1 MQDTDRQHYETYL
14 RNQQM
19 VVDRVT
25 GIVNRRHNGLY
36 VWGETGVGKTFS
48 IERTLE
54 EAQDRGLRSYRKL
67 EGKCT
72 PIGLYELARDFPDHI
87 LFLDDDPMLVQD
99 RLSQQIL
106 LHLCGD
112 GRMDPESGRNVRTI
126 TNIKSKGRERCQFTG
141 SVVITNNVRL
151 ANMPVLRALQGRIRT
166 YHFRPTTSELVAM
179 LRHLAETEDHPEV
192 DLEERREICEFIIA
206 ECEHSQQ
213 QLDLRL
219 LKHAISD
226 YTQWKRG
233 EVKVHWRQLVVSSM
247 QDHFSPAQAP
257 TREDQKHQEQA
268 QITDLIDEACRTGGS
283 KESVVEGWMAA
294 TGKQKTAFYDRR
306 KELPEE
312 WQRKYQAL
320 PDRRTAA
327 TAEEQAPDPE
337 AAYLHDLIE
346 DTEGLPKGCQAG
358 VVKVWTMVTQRSE
371 DEFLALLGRLSPS
384 WRARYDALP
393 ERRSAVA

>member
-25 GIVNRRHNGLY
+25 GVVNRRHNGLY
-36 VWGETGVGKTFS
+36 VWGETGVGKTYS

-54 EAQDRGLRSYRKL
+54 EAQRQGRRSYRKL

-72 PIGLYELARDFPDHI
+72 PIGLFELARDFPDHI
-87 LFLDDDPMLVQD
+87 LFIDDDPMLVQD

-112 GRMDPESGRNVRTI
+112 GRIDPETGRNVRTV
-126 TNIKSKGRERCQFTG
+126 TNIKSRGRERCQFTG

-219 LKHAISD
+219 LKHAASD
-226 YTQWKRG
+226 YIQWKRG
-233 EVKVHWRQLVVSSM
+233 EVKLHWRHLVVSSL
-247 QDHFSPAQAP
+247 QDHFSPAPAI
-257 TREDQKHQEQA
+257 TREDRKHLEQDR
-268 QITDLIDEACRTGGS
+268 IVDLIEEAAEAGVS
-283 KESVVEGWMAA
+283 KEAVVEGWMAFSE
-294 TGKQKTAFYDRR
+294 KKKSAFYDRL

-312 WQRKYQAL
+312 MQRRYQAL
-320 PDRRTAA
+320 PDKRASA
-327 TAEEQAPDPE
+327 SAQQQAPDPE
-337 AAYLHDLIE
+337 VVYLCELIE
-346 DTEGLPKGCQAG
+346 DTEDLRKPSRSG
-358 VVKVWTMVTQRSE
+358 VVKVWTMVTKRSE
-371 DEFLALLGRLSPS
+371 IEFRALLGRLSPP

-393 ERRSAVA
+393 ERPSAVA

>member
-1 MQDTDRQHYETYL
+1 MLDTDRQHFETYL

-54 EAQDRGLRSYRKL
+54 EAHARGIRSYRKL

-72 PIGLYELARDFPDHI
+72 PVGLFELARDFPDHI
-87 LFLDDDPMLVQD
+87 LFIDDDPMLVQD

-112 GRMDPESGRNVRTI
+112 GRIDPESGRNARNI

-141 SVVITNNVRL
+141 SVIITNNVRL

-166 YHFRPTTSELVAM
+166 YHFRPTSSELVAM
-179 LRHLAETEDHPEV
+179 LRHIAEAEESPEA
-192 DLEERREICEFIIA
+192 DRDERREICEFVIA

-233 EVKVHWRQLVVSSM
+233 EVKVHWHQLVVSSM
-247 QDHFSPAQAP
+247 QDHFSPAP
-257 TREDQKHQEQA
+257 TITREDRKHLEQD
-268 QITDLIDEACRTGGS
+268 QIVDLIEEASDAGVS
-283 KESVVEGWMAA
+283 KESVVERWMG
-294 TGKQKTAFYDRR
+294 TVGKKKTAFYDRLG
-306 KELPEE
+306 ELPDET
-312 WQRKYQAL
+312 QRRYLAL
-320 PDRRTAA
+320 PDKRSAA
-327 TAEEQAPDPE
+327 PAVDQALRQVVVE
-337 AAYLHDLIE
+337 LQEVIE
-346 DTEGLPKGCQAG
+346 DTEGLKGRSRSG
-358 VVKVWTMVTQRSE
+358 VIKVWTAISRRPEV
-371 DEFLALLGRLSPS
+371 EFPSVLSLLPPE
-384 WRARYDALP
+384 WQARFHALP
-393 ERRSAVA
+393 ERPSAVA